1 MQIRPILL
9 AVGIMTL
16 LLGLAML
23 PSALIDIADG
33 GEDWAVFTLSAF
45 GSVFIGTCLA
55 LMAGG
60 DQPPSG
66 PKEAFLLT
74 VLVWVMLP
82 FIGAIP
88 FLFAGNS
95 LTDSVFESVSGLT
108 TTGSTVFSG
117 LDAMPRGILLW
128 RSILQWIGGIGIIVT
143 AIAILPMLR
152 VGGMQLFEIESSDVS
167 GKFLPRV
174 TEIAAQTGIVYLVLS
189 VLCGLLYNINGM
201 NTFDSVAHAMTTMA
215 AGGYSTH
222 DAGLGHF
229 GNGVTSVAILFMI
242 LAGLPFASFVLLAR
256 GEPGPFLRDSQPRI
270 FLAIIAVA
278 TIILMIYNSPYGGGA
293 AVFEDFGESLRITAF
308 SVVATITGT
317 GYTNANYAAWGP
329 GSTAI
334 FLILMFLG
342 GCAGS
347 AACGLKIFRL
357 EIAFRAIVAHVKRM
371 TSPHRLSPVKYNGR
385 VVEQDTIQSV
395 LVFVFLYLA
404 TFVIT
409 AVLLG
414 LTGLDGV
421 TAISGAASAVSN
433 VGPGLGSVIG
443 PVGSYQS
450 IPETAKW
457 ICSAAMLLG
466 RLEFVAMFV
475 VLTPRFWRG

>member
-1 MQIRPILL
+1 MQIRSIFL
-9 AVGIMTL
+9 AAGTMTL
-16 LLGLAML
+16 LLGLAMV

-33 GEDWAVFTLSAF
+33 QESWAVFSLSAF
-45 GSVFIGTCLA
+45 GSIFFGACLV
-55 LMAGG
+55 LMAGREQG
-60 DQPPSG
+60 ASG

-74 VLVWVMLP
+74 VLVWVVLP
-82 FIGAIP
+82 MIGAIP
-88 FLFAGNS
+88 FMFSGYS

-117 LDAMPRGILLW
+117 LDNMARGLLLW

-152 VGGMQLFEIESSDVS
+152 VGGMQLFQIESSDVS

-201 NTFDSVAHAMTTMA
+201 NTFDSVAHAMTTMS

-222 DAGLGHF
+222 DNGLAFF

-242 LAGLPFASFVLLAR
+242 LAGLPFASFVMLAR
-256 GEPGPFLRDSQPRI
+256 GEPRPFLRDSQPRI
-270 FLAIIAVA
+270 YLGIMIVA
-278 TIILMIYNSPYGGGA
+278 TLILLAYNSDYGSGA
-293 AVFEDFGESLRITAF
+293 AVFENEGDALRHTAF
-308 SVVATITGT
+308 SVVATMTGT

-357 EIAFRAIVAHVKRM
+357 EIAARAIIAHVQRM
-371 TSPHRLSPVKYNGR
+371 VSPNRLAPVRYNGR
-385 VVEQDTIQSV
+385 VVEEDTIQSV
-395 LVFVFLYLA
+395 LVFVFLYMA
-404 TFVIT
+404 TFMVT

-450 IPETAKW
+450 LPDMAKW
-457 ICSAAMLLG
+457 ICSIAMLLG
-466 RLEFVAMFV
+466 RLEFIAVFV